1 MRKLIIIL
9 VVVFC
14 GGVLFVISD
23 RYNNNH
29 KFTFLTFPKNHSVM
43 LSPNEPAEL
52 SFCIYAKEKKSMYLD
67 SECIS
72 SIKLIN
78 RPTEE
83 VFVLEGIRIQKQ
95 EKLFEYEEEDYQGYD
110 IFALFP
116 FRLEQKLYL
125 ENAYLSITYLNGE
138 TLMLKAGSFAFS
150 NYVMNTGVR
159 VSYLKGLIGYFG
171 GMPTLGAVITK
182 ITNDTDES
190 IRLQEFNFVSIGI
203 VANYDFV
210 RELTEE
216 TVSANPK
223 IEELMESYDF
233 QKTSTAQQFD
243 ITIGPTDSIY
253 FLVPITYRK
262 EVFINQVGF
271 ELIYTGTDPQSETLT
286 SPSFRYFSTRNDVT
300 VADKL
305 IYVRN

>member
-1 MRKLIIIL
+1 MRRLIIFL
-9 VVVFC
+9 VVSFC
-14 GGVLFVISD
+14 VGVLFVISD

-43 LSPNEPAEL
+43 ISANEPTEL
-52 SFCIYAKEKKSMYLD
+52 SFSIYAKEKKSMYLEA
-67 SECIS
+67 ECIS
-72 SIKLIN
+72 SVKIIN

-83 VFVLEGIRIQKQ
+83 VYVLEGIRIQKQ
-95 EKLFEYEEEDYQGYD
+95 EKLFEYEEEEYQGYD
-110 IFALFP
+110 VFALFP

-125 ENAYLSITYLNGE
+125 ENAYLSITYQNGE
-138 TLMLKAGSFAFS
+138 NLMLKAGSFAFS
-150 NYVMNTGVR
+150 NYVMNTVVR

-190 IRLQEFNFVSIGI
+190 IRLQELNFVSSAI

-210 RELTEE
+210 RELSEE
-216 TVSANPK
+216 TVSANPRT
-223 IEELMESYDF
+223 EELMADYDF
-233 QKTSTAQQFD
+233 QKTCTAQQLD
-243 ITIGPTDSIY
+243 ITIGPNDCIY
-253 FLVPITYRK
+253 LLVPITYRK
-262 EVFINQVGF
+262 EEFINQVGF
-271 ELIYTGTDPQSETLT
+271 ELMYTGATPQSETVT
-286 SPSFRYFSTRNDVT
+286 SPSFRYFSTRNVVT